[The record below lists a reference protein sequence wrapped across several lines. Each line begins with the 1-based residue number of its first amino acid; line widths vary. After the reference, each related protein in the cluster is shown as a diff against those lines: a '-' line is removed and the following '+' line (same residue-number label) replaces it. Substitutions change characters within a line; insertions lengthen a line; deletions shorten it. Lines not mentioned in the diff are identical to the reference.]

1 MAEDKQHASGGL
13 PKRSEDFSAWYNE
26 IVSRAELAEH
36 SPVRGCMVIRP
47 NGYGIWELMQ
57 QALDGMFKETGHQNA
72 YFPLFIPYSFIAK
85 EAKHVEGFA
94 PELAIV
100 TKGGGKD
107 LEEPLVVRPTSETII
122 YSMYAKWVQSY
133 RDLPILMNQWA
144 NVVRWEMRTRLFL
157 RTMEFLWQEG
167 HTAHETEKEA
177 EEETLQMLG
186 VYRTFMEEYC
196 AVPVVT
202 GPKTENE
209 KFAGALRT
217 YTTEALM
224 QDNKA
229 LQNGTSHNLG
239 QNFAK
244 VFGLQFQGR
253 TGELEYAWNT
263 SWGASTRMVGAL
275 IMTHSDDDG
284 LVTPPKLAPLQ
295 LVIVPIFKTDAEK
308 LAVME
313 AAEEVFRQL
322 KAAGIRVKLDDR
334 DSLSPGAKFF
344 DWEMKGVPLR
354 MEIGPKDVQNNSVV
368 VVPRVLL
375 SSEEPPKP
383 GRKQKLFLNR
393 TELSARIPQLL
404 EKLQSQLL
412 ENALARRE
420 ANSVRGVTDYGEMKK
435 LVARDAGF
443 IYAGWCGMSECEAKV
458 KEETKA
464 TIRVIPFPEFQ
475 STSKPSHCIVC
486 GMSAKHEVVWAKAY

>member
-1 MAEDKQHASGGL
+1 MAEDKL
-13 PKRSEDFSAWYNE
+13 PTRSADFSAWYNE

-57 QALDGMFKETGHQNA
+57 QALDRMFKETGHQNA
-72 YFPLFIPYSFIAK
+72 YFPLFIPQSFIAK
-85 EAKHVEGFA
+85 EASHVEGFA
-94 PELAIV
+94 PELAVV
-100 TKGGGKD
+100 THGGGKE

-167 HTAHETEKEA
+167 HTAHETEREA

-186 VYRTFMEEYC
+186 VYRTFMEEYL
-196 AVPVVT
+196 AMPILT
-202 GPKTENE
+202 GIKTDSER
-209 KFAGALRT
+209 FAGALRT
-217 YTTEALM
+217 YSTEGLM

-229 LQNGTSHNLG
+229 LQMGTSHNLG
-239 QNFAK
+239 QNFAR
-244 VFGLQFQGR
+244 VFELQFQSRAGN
-253 TGELEYAWNT
+253 LEFAWNT
-263 SWGASTRMVGAL
+263 SWGVSTRMVGGL

-284 LVTPPKLAPLQ
+284 LVTPPRVAPLQ

-308 LAVME
+308 LTVME
-313 AAEEVFRQL
+313 SAEQVFREL

-344 DWEMKGVPLR
+344 DWELKGIPLR
-354 MEIGPKDVQNNSVV
+354 MELGPKDVQNNSVV
-368 VVPRVLL
+368 IVPRIPL
-375 SSEEPPKP
+375 SSEEPAKP
-383 GRKQKLFLNR
+383 GRKQKLFISR
-393 TELSARIPQLL
+393 TELHARIPQLL
-404 EKLQSQLL
+404 EKLQTQLF

-420 ANSVRGVTDYGEMKK
+420 ANSVRGITDYGEMKK
-435 LVARDAGF
+435 LIERDAGF
-443 IYAGWCGMSECEAKV
+443 IYAGWCGMPECEAKV

-475 STSKPSHCIVC
+475 SAEKPGHCIVC